1 MTTSPV
7 YAYFVLAIGA
17 LFVYWR
23 RLRAHTTL
31 RPPPGPSGLPILGN
45 LFDMPSD
52 PRVWETF
59 ARWSKDYQSDVVSVN
74 VLGKPIVVLSSMGAI
89 HDLLDRR
96 GAIYSGRG
104 RLTMLNELMGWDF
117 SFGLMNY
124 GSIVRRY
131 RRISLE
137 QLHPAAIKRF
147 YPQEQTYVLRLL
159 RRFLNDPAP
168 ADITSHFRWFVGAAM
183 MNIIYGIDTDA
194 PDDQCIRLAKE
205 AMHAMTL
212 ALEPGAFLVDT
223 FPILKH
229 VPSWMPGAG
238 FKTKARHWKNVN
250 HDLQHVPFSESLKG
264 MERGTGAAESFV
276 SYCMTESD
284 PPANASDIRPVA
296 TALFVAA
303 ADTSVSALGTF
314 ILAMLSNPG
323 SQERAKSELD
333 SVLGAG
339 VLPTMADRPQL
350 PYISAIVKEVLR
362 WKVVTPLGV
371 PHHIGVA
378 DEYEGYGIPPN
389 STVIPNIWALLHDE
403 EMYEDPEAFQPE
415 RFLIDGKLN
424 PDILDPETIT
434 FGFGRRICPG
444 RHLAVDTLWITIA
457 SILATFDIEKI
468 LDESG
473 DPVEPSYAYHWGIV
487 SAPDP
492 FPCQMKLRSE
502 ATLRSI

>member
-1 MTTSPV
+1 MS
-7 YAYFVLAIGA
+7 
-17 LFVYWR
+17 R
-23 RLRAHTTL
+23 
-31 RPPPGPSGLPILGN
+31 
-45 LFDMPSD
+45 
-52 PRVWETF
+52 
-59 ARWSKDYQSDVVSVN
+59 
-74 VLGKPIVVLSSMGAI
+74 
-89 HDLLDRR
+89 
-96 GAIYSGRG
+96 
-104 RLTMLNELMGWDF
+104 
-117 SFGLMNY
+117 
-124 GSIVRRY
+124 RRY

-159 RRFLNDPAP
+159 RRFVEDPAP
-168 ADITSHFRWFVGAAM
+168 VDITAHFRWFVGAVM

-205 AMHAMTL
+205 AMHAMAL

-238 FKTKARHWKNVN
+238 FKTKARHWKNIN
-250 HDLQHVPFSESLKG
+250 HDLQHVPFSESLKD
-264 MERGTGAAESFV
+264 MERGAGAAESFV
-276 SYCMTESD
+276 SHSMSSESH
-284 PPANASDIRPVA
+284 PPANASEVRPLA

-323 SQERAKSELD
+323 SQECAKKELD
-333 SVLGAG
+333 GVLGAG

-371 PHHIGVA
+371 PHHVGVA
-378 DEYEGYGIPPN
+378 DEYEGYGISPN

-403 EMYEDPEAFQPE
+403 EMYKDPEAFQPE

-457 SILATFDIEKI
+457 SILATFEIEKTI
-468 LDESG
+468 DESG
-473 DPVEPSYAYHWGIV
+473 DPVEPSYAYHWGLV

-492 FPCQMKLRSE
+492 FSCQMKLRSE